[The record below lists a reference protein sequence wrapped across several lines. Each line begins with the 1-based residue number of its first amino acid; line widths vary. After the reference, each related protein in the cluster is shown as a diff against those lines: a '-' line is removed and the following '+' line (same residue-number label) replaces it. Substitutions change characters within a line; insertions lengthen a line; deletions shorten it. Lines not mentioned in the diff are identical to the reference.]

1 MEPKDLRPKLRE
13 TKDYITHEP
22 VTPEQTST
30 REKIGRSIIIL
41 VGEIIGF
48 LLIAN
53 ANLGLTVT
61 SWKTA
66 VIVVIVLALINAL
79 TWPILTRLFLPFL
92 VYTFGIG
99 TLLMNGFL
107 IYLIS
112 LITPGL
118 TINGPAL
125 ALTPIGMALISTI
138 LSAAL
143 TLDSESSYY
152 RTVVRDYINRRHPNT
167 KNYPG
172 MIILEIDGLA
182 REIFEEAMLKGYMPT
197 LSKWVRRETHIVTE
211 WETDLSS
218 QTGASQAGILHGNNQ
233 NLTAY
238 RWVEKKHNNK
248 IVTSTGFLDAPMIE
262 KRISNG
268 EGLLVDNGASRCNLF
283 SGDTNNVVFTF
294 SKIRNI
300 KKFYNTTW
308 YYVFSSP
315 NRIPS
320 IIILFFWDMIL
331 EVISQLTHWIK
342 NIQPRI
348 RHGLT
353 YIPTRAGCNV
363 LLREITT
370 ETLIGDILVG
380 DIDIAYC
387 TYLGYDEI
395 AHHSGIRDKDS
406 FRCLKQL
413 DKQFNR
419 LEEASKYANRPYKFV
434 IQSDHGQGNGA
445 TFKQRYGISF
455 ENYVRSLLPE
465 DMTMY
470 SNMDSDEYYS
480 RMFSPFKD
488 TRDSISN
495 GIDNISERTK
505 DTIINGIDNINDK
518 TGNILEY
525 INMDKIYRTEAKKPE
540 NSEVIVLA
548 SGNLAMI
555 YLTQFSERLTF
566 EKIKTLFPNLIP
578 GLVNHEGIG
587 FILVDSYEFGPL
599 AIGSNGV
606 YYLKEDRIEGENPL
620 KDFGENACKH
630 LLRSS
635 NFKYT
640 PDILVNS
647 FYNPE
652 TEEICA
658 FEELVGSHG
667 GLGGTQTKPFILHP
681 KEWDIKEPLI
691 GAESVYKV
699 LKNELEKYKNLN
711 KNDY

>member
-1 MEPKDLRPKLRE
+1 MEKELQLKDLYDGFRDAKTIKAYKKIIDDDL
-13 TKDYITHEP
+13 KDYDGIINIMEVCGGHTHTIMKYGIPQLINKKINFIHGPGCP
-22 VTPEQTST
+22 VCVMPKERIDSAYELSLQ
-30 REKIGRSIIIL
+30 EDVIL
-41 VGEIIGF
+41 VTLGDMIKVPGSRGS
-48 LLIAN
+48 LQN
-53 ANLGLTVT
+53 ARSQGADVRFVY
-61 SWKTA
+61 SPMECIKT
-66 VIVVIVLALINAL
+66 
-79 TWPILTRLFLPFL
+79 
-92 VYTFGIG
+92 
-99 TLLMNGFL
+99 
-107 IYLIS
+107 
-112 LITPGL
+112 
-118 TINGPAL
+118 
-125 ALTPIGMALISTI
+125 TI
-138 LSAAL
+138 LSAVL

-152 RTVVRDYINRRHPNT
+152 RTVVRDTIKRRHPTT
-167 KNYPG
+167 KKYPG
-172 MIILEIDGLA
+172 IIILEIDGLA

-197 LSKWVRRETHIVTE
+197 LSKWVRKDSHVVTE

-233 NLTAY
+233 DITAF

-248 IVTSTGFLDAPMIE
+248 IVTSTGFSDAPMIE

-268 EGLLVDNGASRCNLF
+268 KGLLVDDGASRSNLF
-283 SGDTNNVVFTF
+283 SGDTDNVVFTF
-294 SKIRNI
+294 SKIKNL

-308 YYVFSSP
+308 YYVFSNP
-315 NRIPS
+315 NRFPS
-320 IIILFFWDMIL
+320 IVILFFWEMIL
-331 EVISQLTHWIK
+331 EIVSQITHWIN

-348 RHGLT
+348 RRGIA
-353 YIPTRAGCNV
+353 YIPTRAGSNV

-370 ETLIGDILVG
+370 ETLIGDMLVG
-380 DIDIAYC
+380 DIDIAYA

-406 FRCLKQL
+406 FKCLKQL

-419 LEEASKYANRPYKFV
+419 LEEASRYAKRPYKFV

-488 TRDSISN
+488 TRNTIKN
-495 GIDNISERTK
+495 GLDNIS
-505 DTIINGIDNINDK
+505 NK
-518 TGNILEY
+518 TEDILEY
-525 INMDKIYRTEAKKPE
+525 ITMKKVLRTETKKPE
-540 NSEVIVLA
+540 KSEVIVLA

-555 YLTQFSERLTF
+555 YLTQFEERLSY

-578 GLVNHEGIG
+578 GLVKQEGIG
-587 FILVDSYEFGPL
+587 FIMVDSYEYGPI
-599 AIGSNGV
+599 AIGSKGV
-606 YYLKEDRIEGENPL
+606 YYLKQNRIEGENPL
-620 KDFGENACKH
+620 KNYGENAVKH

-635 NFKYT
+635 GFKYT

-681 KEWDIKEPLI
+681 KEWEIEEPVV
-691 GAESVYKV
+691 GAENVYKI
-699 LKNELEKYKNLN
+699 LKNEILKYRSYNNNNQYLNEK
-711 KNDY
+711 